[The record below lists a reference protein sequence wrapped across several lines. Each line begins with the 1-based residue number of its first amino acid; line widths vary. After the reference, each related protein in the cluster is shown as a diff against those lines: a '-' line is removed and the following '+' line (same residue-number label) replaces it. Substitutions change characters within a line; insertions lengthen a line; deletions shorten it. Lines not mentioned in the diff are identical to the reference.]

1 MIVRRFRFLAVPL
14 AATLIGLG
22 GCSSRLSDAATV
34 TFHDANGDHTVHIT
48 RSDFDQELHDLLAN
62 PKFVQALKSSSL
74 FANVGGDASTDQELS
89 SRWLTTLVRQAAVD
103 GELDSARVT
112 VKAADTSN
120 ATTDQGNTFSQPVF
134 AAFSRSFATKLIDR
148 DARLFAV
155 YRYYQTCPS
164 GRFISHILL
173 KTKAAADAALK
184 RIRAGQTFDE
194 VARAQS
200 TDSAS
205 APQGGALGCLARDE
219 YVAKFQSAAEA
230 APLGVITGPVQ
241 TQYGYHLILARPWNP
256 AGDQQF
262 AQVLTQVASAALSAR
277 LKALHVWV
285 NPRYGTWGESK
296 DANGNTN
303 FAVTAPKVPNPRVCR
318 EDSAACTPTT
328 TTTTTVPPG
337 G

>member
-14 AATLIGLG
+14 VAALVGLT

-34 TFHDANGDHTVHIT
+34 TFHDGSGDHTVHIS
-48 RSDFDQELHDLLAN
+48 RNELDQELHELLAN
-62 PKFVQALKSSSL
+62 AKFVQALKSTSL

-103 GELDSARVT
+103 AEAQSARVAVT
-112 VKAADTSN
+112 PADTNN
-120 ATTDQGNTFSQPVF
+120 ATDDQDRSFSQPIF
-134 AAFSRSFATKLIDR
+134 AAFSKEFASKLIDR

-173 KTKAAADAALK
+173 KTEAAADAASA
-184 RIRAGQTFDE
+184 RIRAGQKFDA

-200 TDSAS
+200 IDTTS
-205 APQGGALGCLARDE
+205 APRGGALGCLAPGE
-219 YVAKFQSAAEA
+219 YVPKFQSAAEA
-230 APLGVITGPVQ
+230 APLGVLTGPVQ
-241 TQYGYHLILARPWNP
+241 TQYGYHLILARPWDP
-256 AGDQQF
+256 VGDQQF
-262 AQVLTQVASAALSAR
+262 AQMLTQAASAVLSAR

-285 NPRYGTWGESK
+285 NPRYGTWGETK
-296 DANGNTN
+296 DANGNSS
-303 FAVTAPKVPNPRVCR
+303 FVVTAPKVPNPRVCR
-318 EDSAACTPTT
+318 EDSAACTPTST
-328 TTTTTVPPG
+328 TATVPAG

>member
-14 AATLIGLG
+14 AATLIGLS

-34 TFHDANGDHTVHIT
+34 TFHDVNGDHTVHIT
-48 RSDFDQELHDLLAN
+48 RSELDQELHDLLAN
-62 PKFVQALKSSSL
+62 PKFVQALKAS
-74 FANVGGDASTDQELS
+74 NVFPNLGGDASTDPELS

-103 GELDSARVT
+103 AEAESVRVT
-112 VKAADTSN
+112 VTAEDTNN

-134 AAFSRSFATKLIDR
+134 AAFSKSFASKLIAR

-173 KTKAAADAALK
+173 KTKADADAALT
-184 RIRAGQTFDE
+184 RIRAGQAFDA

-200 TDSAS
+200 IDSAS
-205 APQGGALGCLARDE
+205 APKGGGLGCLAPDE
-219 YVAKFQSAAEA
+219 YVSKFQSAAEA

-241 TQYGYHLILARPWNP
+241 TQYGYHLILARRWDPT
-256 AGDQQF
+256 GDKQF
-262 AQVLTQVASAALSAR
+262 AQVLTQVASAMLSAR

-285 NPRYGTWGESK
+285 NPRFGTWAESK
-296 DANGNTN
+296 DANGITN
-303 FAVTAPKVPNPRVCR
+303 FAVKVPDVPNPRVCR

-328 TTTTTVPPG
+328 TTTTIPRG